1 MKIQLNNNPEEFV
14 GLEKV
19 TVTELLRLK
28 NFTFKLLV
36 VKINNKPI
44 GRDQYDTSV
53 IHDGDD
59 VLVIHLISGG

>member
-28 NFTFKLLV
+28 NFTLKLLV